1 MTTSITNMQLPAPY
15 KALNKLVLSF
25 IGALVVTFSLFA
37 FMHQLIS
44 QDKVFIAEPAPV
56 IDVVISQDIEDSPVE
71 TRRVLPPPPKPVQKA
86 PPKPNTP
93 PAETTGVNVEVNI
106 TSGVKSAPIQMQN
119 TLQMSDTHA
128 APIVRIEPTY
138 PAAAARDGIE
148 GWVQLAFSI
157 SPNGQVIDA
166 QVVDAK
172 PKRVFNRAALKAL
185 KRWKYRPKMIN
196 GKPVVQ
202 SGQSV
207 VLEFNLNQ

>member
-1 MTTSITNMQLPAPY
+1 MTKIQLTAPY

-44 QDKVFIAEPAPV
+44 QDKVFIAEQPPV
-56 IDVVISQDIEDSPVE
+56 IDVIIAQDIEDSPVR
-71 TRRVLPPPPKPVQKA
+71 THRVLPPPPKPAQKA

-106 TSGVKSAPIQMQN
+106 TSGVKSSPIQMN
-119 TLQMSDTHA
+119 STLQISDTHA

-138 PAAAARDGIE
+138 PAIAARDGIE

-166 QVVDAK
+166 QVIDAK

-202 SGQSV
+202 AGQSV
-207 VLEFNLNQ
+207 VLEFNLSQ